1 MNIRV
6 LLFAGLRERLHR
18 EEISLEVPAGT
29 KVVQV
34 LSSIFGDPA
43 ESAKISRSL
52 LFAVNQNYVRSDA
65 TLNDG
70 DELAL
75 IPPIAGG

>member
-1 MNIRV
+1 MKIRV

-18 EEISLEVPAGT
+18 EEISLEVSEDT
-29 KVVQV
+29 KAAQV
-34 LSSIFGDPA
+34 LGLVFSDPLEA
-43 ESAKISRSL
+43 AKISRST
-52 LFAVNQNYVRSDA
+52 LFAINQNYARPDA
-65 TLNDG
+65 KLSDG